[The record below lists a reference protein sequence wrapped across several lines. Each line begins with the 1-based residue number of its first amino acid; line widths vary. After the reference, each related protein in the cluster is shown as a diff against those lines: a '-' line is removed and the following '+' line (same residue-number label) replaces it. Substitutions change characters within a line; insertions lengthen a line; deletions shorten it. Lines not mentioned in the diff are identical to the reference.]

1 MINCNRQGGGNM
13 IRKKTKIFSIENVD
27 YRFDFQSFKIYVE
40 KYAEA
45 KKTSKAKV
53 FDLIAQTVCVT
64 TEAVK
69 QWHYGNN
76 GPSEIDII
84 QKAAVLLNVK
94 DYLNLM
100 KKVKEEDKMVL
111 STLQIESL
119 KRIYDDVIDYLD
131 DFYKTDGF

>member
-1 MINCNRQGGGNM
+1 MIS
-13 IRKKTKIFSIENVD
+13 KKTKIFSIENVD

-84 QKAAVLLNVK
+84 QKAAELLNVK
-94 DYLNLM
+94 DYFTRVR
-100 KKVKEEDKMVL
+100 KSPVRS
-111 STLQIESL
+111 STALPGGSMTIRSAC
-119 KRIYDDVIDYLD
+119 R
-131 DFYKTDGF
+131 TR